1 MMVEK
6 LWGRVIN
13 ISSNAG
19 LHGHPGDTAY
29 GAAKAGLIGFTKS
42 LAKETATKGITAN
55 VVVPGHLETDM
66 TAGLF
71 NTEEKMRI
79 ALQGIP
85 MRRPGTPE
93 EVAEAVS
100 FLAFKGA
107 YITGEIIRVDGGMG
121 M

>member
-1 MMVEK
+1 
-6 LWGRVIN
+6 
-13 ISSNAG
+13 
-19 LHGHPGDTAY
+19 
-29 GAAKAGLIGFTKS
+29 
-42 LAKETATKGITAN
+42 
-55 VVVPGHLETDM
+55 M

-71 NTEEKMRI
+71 NTEEKMKI

-100 FLAFKGA
+100 FLAFKGS